1 MFRLS
6 RFGGFKMEEQIIECH
21 DITPIYRIFDIA
33 KAQEFYIHFLDF
45 QLDWEHQYEDH
56 FPIYMQVSRGNCVIH
71 LSEHHGD
78 CSPGSAIRV
87 KVNNIEALHST
98 LKTKSYK
105 YNKPGLEKTPRN
117 TKEIT
122 VIDPF
127 SNKITFFESL

>member
-1 MFRLS
+1 
-6 RFGGFKMEEQIIECH
+6 
-21 DITPIYRIFDIA
+21 
-33 KAQEFYIHFLDF
+33 
-45 QLDWEHQYEDH
+45 
-56 FPIYMQVSRGNCVIH
+56 MQVSRGNCVIH

-87 KVNNIEALHST
+87 KVNNIESLHST
-98 LKTKSYK
+98 LKTKNYK
-105 YNKPGLEKTPRN
+105 YNKPGIEKTPWN

>member
-1 MFRLS
+1 M
-6 RFGGFKMEEQIIECH
+6 
-21 DITPIYRIFDIA
+21 
-33 KAQEFYIHFLDF
+33 
-45 QLDWEHQYEDH
+45 
-56 FPIYMQVSRGNCVIH
+56 IH

-87 KVNNIEALHST
+87 KVNNIESLHST
-98 LKTKSYK
+98 LKTKNYK
-105 YNKPGLEKTPRN
+105 YNKPGIEKTPWN